1 MPTSRRSP
9 VPDIGTAGPDDEG
22 STLLEILVV
31 TVILGLAAT
40 ALIVDW
46 AGWLTAHRLTD
57 ATGRVEGLAAAAAV
71 EARRTGH
78 DIALLVDAPA
88 RRLAVAALG
97 RTVDLPSDIAVQAK
111 LADLGP
117 PARVLFLGDGSSTGG
132 EIRLD
137 AGGDEAI
144 LSVSWVDG
152 RVRRGRPAGPAP

>member
-1 MPTSRRSP
+1 M
-9 VPDIGTAGPDDEG
+9 
-22 STLLEILVV
+22 LVV
-31 TVILGLAAT
+31 TVVLGLAAT

-46 AGWLTAHRLTD
+46 TSWLKAHRLAD
-57 ATGRVEGLAAAAAV
+57 AVGRIERLAAAAAT

-78 DIALLVDAPA
+78 DVALLIDAPA
-88 RRLAVAALG
+88 RRLAVAALD
-97 RTVDLPSDIAVQAK
+97 RAVELPADIAMRAK

-117 PARVLFLGDGSSTGG
+117 PPRVLFLGDGSSTGG

-152 RVRRGRPAGPAP
+152 RVRRGRPAGLAP